1 MKPSAVLHSATA
13 APPYACRPPHC
24 ETWPRARR
32 HDSVCSVPQPRA
44 GITFSRCLTLLFVY
58 HLLSYCYNTGAATG
72 QVVWE
77 PESATALNTVG
88 SVVALFVVYD
98 FFYTPFHLALHH
110 PSVYW
115 LVHKHHHR
123 QKAPS
128 RGNTDGINV
137 HPFEF
142 FTGE

>member
-1 MKPSAVLHSATA
+1 V
-13 APPYACRPPHC
+13 
-24 ETWPRARR
+24 
-32 HDSVCSVPQPRA
+32 VCDA
-44 GITFSRCLTLLFVY
+44 GIGFSRCLTLVFVY
-58 HLLSYCYNTGAATG
+58 HLLSYCYNSGATSG
-72 QVVWE
+72 QVLWDFE
-77 PESATALNTVG
+77 QATAMNTAGSFVG
-88 SVVALFVVYD
+88 LFVVYD
-98 FFYTPFHLALHH
+98 FFYTPFHIALHQ

-142 FTGE
+142 AFGE